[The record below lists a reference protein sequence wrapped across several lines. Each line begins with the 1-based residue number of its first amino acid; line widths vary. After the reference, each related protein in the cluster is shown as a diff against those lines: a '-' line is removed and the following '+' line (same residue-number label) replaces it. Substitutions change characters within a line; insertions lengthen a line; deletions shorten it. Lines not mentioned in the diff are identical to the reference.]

1 MPESSVAIVQTG
13 VANTASVAAA
23 LERCGV
29 RVSKAQTDG
38 DVERAAYLALPGVGS
53 FGAGM
58 EALQR
63 AGLVDALRARIEAG
77 RPTLAICLG
86 MQLLCSS
93 SEESPGAEGLGVIDA
108 RVEALSEPVRPR
120 FGWNRVVPDAGCDA
134 IDDGYAYYAN
144 SFGVRAQPS
153 GWACAMSELEAPF
166 VGALQRGSIVAC
178 QFHPELSGPWGLGL
192 LKRWMAAE
200 VAAC

>member
-1 MPESSVAIVQTG
+1 MPGFSVSIVQTG

-38 DVERAAYLALPGVGS
+38 DVERAAYLVLPGVGS

-86 MQLLCSS
+86 MQLLCAS
-93 SEESPGAEGLGVIDA
+93 SEESPGVEGLGIVDA
-108 RVEALSEPVRPR
+108 RVQALSEPVRPC

-134 IDDGYAYYAN
+134 VKDGYAYYAN
-144 SFGVRAQPS
+144 SFGVCERPA
-153 GWACAMSELEAPF
+153 GWSCAMSELERPF
-166 VGALQRGSIVAC
+166 VGAMQRGSIVAC

>member
-1 MPESSVAIVQTG
+1 MPGSSVSIVQTG

-23 LERCGV
+23 LERCGAS
-29 RVSKAQTDG
+29 VSNAQTAA
-38 DVERAAYLALPGVGS
+38 DVGRAAYLVLPGVGS

-58 EALQR
+58 VALQEAR
-63 AGLVDALRARIEAG
+63 LVGALRARIEAD

-93 SEESPGAEGLGVIDA
+93 SEESPGVSGLGVIDA
-108 RVEALSEPVRPR
+108 RVEALSEPARPR
-120 FGWNRVVPDAGCDA
+120 FGWNRVVPDADCDA
-134 IDDGYAYYAN
+134 IDEGLAYYAN
-144 SFGVRAQPS
+144 AFGVCDRPV
-153 GWACAMSELEAPF
+153 GWGCAMSELERPF
-166 VGALQRGSIVAC
+166 VGAIQRGSVVAC

-192 LKRWMAAE
+192 LRRWMGAE